1 MKNNNRPLLLAICVA
16 LASSSAYAVDF
27 NGYVRAG
34 TGVAGSGGGLQ
45 HEDEFNKSLLGRLG
59 NEFDTYAEIGLGQE
73 LFNQDEHS
81 MYLDT
86 MFSMES
92 EGNMEKE
99 KTSESDSKEAEFGIK
114 QAALKLKGYIP
125 NAPDAVLWAGKRFY
139 QRQDIHIID
148 TKFLNVSGYG
158 AGIEGLQVGPGS
170 LSAAVIRGDG
180 DAYDGATS
188 IGDLNVYYGDVR
200 YSNLT
205 PWEGAWAEVAL
216 DYAVVNPTDEQ
227 KETGAVDLD
236 NGVMFTAQLSQS
248 FSMGW
253 DKIVFQYGDKGLA
266 QNMISQ
272 GGGWYDIWSGDVN
285 NAKGYRLINT
295 GDIHFTENFMIDHV
309 MTYGYAEDHGDWV
322 DDEKLFSVVMRPTYC
337 WSDYNKSMIELG
349 YFKDKKTWDSGSVDK
364 TGGKKITLA
373 HAFTVGKGFL
383 SRPELRFF
391 VSYMKDDE
399 GNSFKEDTKNSDVF
413 YGAQFEA
420 WW

>member
-1 MKNNNRPLLLAICVA
+1 MKYNNRPLFVA
-16 LASSSAYAVDF
+16 LCMVFTSSSSYAVDF
-27 NGYVRAG
+27 NGYLRAG
-34 TGVAGSGGGLQ
+34 MGIAGSGGGVQ
-45 HEDEFNKSLLGRLG
+45 HSNEFHKQLLGRLG

-73 LFNQDEHS
+73 LFNADEHS

-92 EGNMEKE
+92 DGNMETE

-125 NAPDAVLWAGKRFY
+125 DAPDAVIWAGKRFY
-139 QRQDIHIID
+139 QRQDLHIID
-148 TKFLNVSGYG
+148 TKYLNISGYG
-158 AGIEGLQVGPGS
+158 TGIEGLNIGPGS
-170 LSAAVIRGDG
+170 LSTAIIRGDG
-180 DAYDGATS
+180 DAWDGSTS

-205 PWEGAWAEVAL
+205 PWEGAWAEVAV

-227 KETGAVDLD
+227 KKTDAVDLD
-236 NGVMFTAQLSQS
+236 NGVMVTAQLSQS

-253 DKIVFQYGDKGLA
+253 NKTVFQYGDKGLA

-295 GDIHFTENFMIDHV
+295 GDIKFTDNFMIDHV
-309 MTYGYAEDHGDWV
+309 LTYGYAENHGDNV
-322 DDEKLFSVVMRPTYC
+322 DDENLLSVVMRPTYS
-337 WSDYNKSMIELG
+337 WSDYNKTILELG
-349 YFKDKKTWDSGSVDK
+349 YFKDNKTLNGGTEEKS
-364 TGGKKITLA
+364 GGKKITLA
-373 HAFTVGKGFL
+373 HAFTIGKSFL
-383 SRPELRFF
+383 SRPELRFY
-391 VSYMKDDE
+391 VSYLKDDE
-399 GNSFKEDTKNSDVF
+399 GNTFKDGTKNNDVF